1 MKNLIL
7 LIMLIFIAAGIS
19 FAIPFL
25 PSVGGKAGKADRE
38 AYKKR
43 AYNYDGKVF
52 HNDPEVNVMEKVE
65 DNDPARMSGNSGGSR
80 QPIEDHTAGFT
91 DYENFNS

>member
-38 AYKKR
+38 DYKKR

-65 DNDPARMSGNSGGSR
+65 DNDPG
-80 QPIEDHTAGFT
+80 TAQVRILSFR
-91 DYENFNS
+91 

>member
-1 MKNLIL
+1 
-7 LIMLIFIAAGIS
+7 MLIFIAAGIS

-38 AYKKR
+38 DYKKR

-52 HNDPEVNVMEKVE
+52 HTIPLWNRGHLKSAELQGTVVEV
-65 DNDPARMSGNSGGSR
+65 DN
-80 QPIEDHTAGFT
+80 Q
-91 DYENFNS
+91 

>member
-25 PSVGGKAGKADRE
+25 PSVGGKACKADRE
-38 AYKKR
+38 DYKKR

-52 HNDPEVNVMEKVE
+52 HTIPL
-65 DNDPARMSGNSGGSR
+65 
-80 QPIEDHTAGFT
+80 
-91 DYENFNS
+91 

>member
-38 AYKKR
+38 DYKQR

-52 HNDPEVNVMEKVE
+52 HTIPL
-65 DNDPARMSGNSGGSR
+65 
-80 QPIEDHTAGFT
+80 
-91 DYENFNS
+91 

>member
-19 FAIPFL
+19 SAIPFL

-38 AYKKR
+38 DYKKR

-52 HNDPEVNVMEKVE
+52 HNDPEVNVCETVDISNPQNYREQHK
-65 DNDPARMSGNSGGSR
+65 SG
-80 QPIEDHTAGFT
+80 F
-91 DYENFNS
+91 